1 MGESFGLS
9 STYHIVTKEK
19 VVKKKSVSRLLHTQ
33 AREPVLYN
41 SAFCLLSDLI
51 VSDKLVKSP
60 RKTQSKPPLKL
71 CFMKK

>member
-1 MGESFGLS
+1 MEESFGLS

-19 VVKKKSVSRLLHTQ
+19 VVKKKKSVSRLLHTQ

-60 RKTQSKPPLKL
+60 RSKPPLKL